1 MNINISDIDFAKDT
15 PVPIIINDETVEM
28 LFGQVPVEC
37 TREDVRVALLTANN
51 DTMEALELLWNI
63 PKPPPKPFKFL
74 DDVREIADACDRQMD
89 ERNMKNKYF
98 KPLN

>member
-1 MNINISDIDFAKDT
+1 MNINITNIDFTKET
-15 PVPIIINDETVEM
+15 PEPIVVNDETVEM
-28 LFGQVPVEC
+28 LFGQVPIEC
-37 TREDVRVALLTANN
+37 TREDVRAALITTNN

-89 ERNMKNKYF
+89 ERDMKNKYF
-98 KPLN
+98 KSVK